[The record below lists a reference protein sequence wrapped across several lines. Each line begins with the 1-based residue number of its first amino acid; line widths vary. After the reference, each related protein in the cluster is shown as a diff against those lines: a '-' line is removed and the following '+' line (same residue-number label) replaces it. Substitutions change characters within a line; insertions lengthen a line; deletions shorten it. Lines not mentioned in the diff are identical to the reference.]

1 MIKKYKWSAILSSVA
16 ILLPA
21 LFGVLVWNQLPENMV
36 SHWGGDGA
44 ADGSAPK
51 AFMVFGMPTLLLA
64 IHWLCLLL
72 TSLDKRYA
80 PQNKKIARIIFW
92 LMPALS
98 VLVNGIIYGTALEPE
113 WDFFMLLPL
122 FLGVLFIVLGNY
134 MPKTTR
140 NRHMGMKTRWTIGND
155 ENWQKTHRLAGILQV
170 ISGVLMLISAL
181 FPVELCFGMLA
192 VAIVLSV
199 VVPTVYS
206 YMLYRKHKAAGI
218 AYEPVFDKK
227 GDKVAL
233 WITAIMV
240 PLILAGVSVLM
251 FTGDIGVTYKET
263 EFTITTSFWEDLTVS
278 YDEVDSIEFRESYD
292 MGTRVSGFGAAR
304 LSLGNFKNDEFGK
317 YTLYAYT
324 GCKACIVIRSGERV
338 LVLTA
343 ENAADTKIL
352 YEALKARIG

>member
-1 MIKKYKWSAILSSVA
+1 MIKKYKWLAILSSVV

-21 LFGVLVWNQLPENMV
+21 LFGVITWNQLPENMV
-36 SHWGGDGA
+36 SHWGGNGA

-51 AFMVFGMPTLLLA
+51 AFMVFGMPLLLLA

-72 TSLDKRYA
+72 TSLDKRHA
-80 PQNKKIARIIFW
+80 QQNKKIERIIYW

-98 VLVNGIIYGTALEPE
+98 ILVNGIIYCTALGLE
-113 WDFFMLLPL
+113 WNMYMLLPL

-140 NRHMGMKTRWTIGND
+140 NRHMGMKLRWTIGND
-155 ENWQKTHRLAGILQV
+155 ENWRKTHRLGGKLQV
-170 ISGVLMLISAL
+170 FSGVLMLISAL
-181 FPVELCFGMLA
+181 FPINVSLCVLV
-192 VAIVLSV
+192 VALVLSV
-199 VVPTVYS
+199 LVPTVYS
-206 YMLYRKHKAAGI
+206 YALYRKHRAAGI
-218 AYEPVFDKK
+218 EYEPVFDKK

-240 PLILAGVSVLM
+240 PLILVGVSVLM

-343 ENAADTKIL
+343 KNTADTKIL
-352 YEALKARIG
+352 YESLKEKIG